1 MLVDAEEENRAFA
14 RRQKRFLGFFSAF
27 LVAAWALLTIAVPAA
42 GLWMPLLFVLA
53 LSGGLW
59 WIVAMWLAIPAAGI
73 VAALV
78 MLWKRR
84 YRDAAL
90 CSLVPGIG
98 VLLVLY
104 AFDIGDIIHFRL
116 YKGRYDRVVSDV
128 VAGRCSA
135 EDRRGWKA
143 ATISYEC
150 QPPAIVAFERDRVLS
165 SWRGIVY
172 DATDEITKPP
182 NQRSAAW
189 KKRETAS
196 WLDCSQPALALGGH
210 YYAFS
215 GDFGSCP

>member
-1 MLVDAEEENRAFA
+1 MLVDTEEEAFP

-27 LVAAWALLTIAVPAA
+27 VVAAWALLTIAVPAA
-42 GLWMPLLFVLA
+42 GMFKSLLFVLA

-59 WIVAMWLAIPAAGI
+59 WAVAMWLAVPGAGI

-78 MLWKRR
+78 MLWKRH
-84 YRDAAL
+84 YRGAAL
-90 CSLVPGIG
+90 CSLVPAIG

-104 AFDIGDIIHFRL
+104 AFDVGDIVHFRL

-143 ATISYEC
+143 MTISYEC
-150 QPPAIVAFERDRVLS
+150 QPPAIVVFERDRVLS

-172 DATDEITKPP
+172 DATDEIEKPP
-182 NQRSAAW
+182 SQRSAAW
-189 KKRETAS
+189 KNRETAS
-196 WLDCSQPALALGGH
+196 WLDCSQPSLVLGGH
-210 YYAFS
+210 YYSVS

>member
-1 MLVDAEEENRAFA
+1 VLVDTEEEAFA
-14 RRQKRFLGFFSAF
+14 RRQKRFLGLFFAF
-27 LVAAWALLTIAVPAA
+27 LVVAWALLTTAVPAT
-42 GLWMPLLFVLA
+42 GMSKSFLFVLA

-59 WIVAMWLAIPAAGI
+59 WVVAMWLAVPAAGI

-84 YRDAAL
+84 YRGAAL
-90 CSLVPGIG
+90 CSLVPAIG

-104 AFDIGDIIHFRL
+104 AFDIGDIVHFWL
-116 YKGRYDRVVSDV
+116 YNGRYDRVVSDV

-150 QPPAIVAFERDRVLS
+150 QAPAIVAFERDSVLS

-172 DATDEITKPP
+172 DATDEIAKPP
-182 NQRSAAW
+182 TQRSAAW
-189 KKRETAS
+189 KNRETAS
-196 WLDCSQPALALGGH
+196 WLDCSPASLALGGH
-210 YYAFS
+210 YYAFAA
-215 GDFGSCP
+215 DFGSCP